1 MPRRYRIFLD
11 VEAGFDASRVTAD
24 WVHRAIQ
31 PTLDQYRGRVALHP
45 GDPARR
51 AGQVIREQPS
61 SAHRPLDGC
70 SGVTG

>member
-31 PTLDQYRGRVALHP
+31 PTLDQYGVELVST
-45 GDPARR
+45 
-51 AGQVIREQPS
+51 QVI
-61 SAHRPLDGC
+61 PLAEPGK
-70 SGVTG
+70 